1 MLLDQKTQLM
11 LLQDLPLVAVRDRL
25 LTIQRDLPLLQTEG
39 KQQLRARPTDHKM
52 QQAAD
57 QLILLHNEVQR
68 VRQDQLRQ
76 LKSHSNEE

>member
-11 LLQDLPLVAVRDRL
+11 LLQDLPLVAVLHRF

-52 QQAAD
+52 QQAAG
-57 QLILLHNEVQR
+57 QLILLHKEVQR